1 MGTLLATAM
10 TIKNIFLYLFVLLLS
25 CGPDYGVHTEVV
37 EVVEGPPTDVVVDS
51 LIQPSPPEKIDVL
64 LVLDTSCSMS
74 DNYDQVS
81 RGVEFL
87 RGDIEQLT
95 MDYKI
100 GFINTSLNG
109 HYFSG
114 PYDVTSNVIDFLLA
128 PWALTGDSTE
138 AGFSSLYRFVTT
150 TQEGLDFFREDSD
163 KLIIFISDED
173 EQSSITASIIHD
185 WLKDTYAAVQ
195 HDIVSIVEVEGGECA
210 TSSYTFTVGTK
221 YIELANY
228 YGKNG
233 VDICSDWE
241 EWLSD
246 STFLVG
252 EIKHINLS
260 ETPVEESI
268 IVYHNNTITEL
279 WYYLPETNTVYLDFL
294 PSEGDLIEVG
304 YVAFTK

>member
-1 MGTLLATAM
+1 VGTLLATAM

-163 KLIIFISDED
+163 KLIIFIC
-173 EQSSITASIIHD
+173 
-185 WLKDTYAAVQ
+185 L
-195 HDIVSIVEVEGGECA
+195 
-210 TSSYTFTVGTK
+210 
-221 YIELANY
+221 
-228 YGKNG
+228 
-233 VDICSDWE
+233 
-241 EWLSD
+241 
-246 STFLVG
+246 
-252 EIKHINLS
+252 
-260 ETPVEESI
+260 
-268 IVYHNNTITEL
+268 
-279 WYYLPETNTVYLDFL
+279 
-294 PSEGDLIEVG
+294 
-304 YVAFTK
+304 